1 MKLLRSVHKATSMP
15 EQGTV
20 ATIGNFDGVHR
31 GHQALLQA
39 LKVEGRRLNLPTL
52 VVLFEPQ
59 PPEYFNPEQA
69 SARLTNFKEKW
80 RQLSQLGIDYVGCL
94 GFNRT
99 LASMPAEVFAQQ
111 FIFEKFQTQLL
122 LVGEDFRFGHGR
134 MGDLALLKRLAA
146 QHHCDVHVY
155 ADMMLASARVSS
167 TRIRGLLDAGHMH
180 DAAELLGR
188 PYSMY
193 GRVVFGDGIG
203 RTWGVP
209 TANVQLNR
217 LVLPFTGV
225 FCVNVRRAN
234 GQIYQGVA
242 NVGRRPTMDGLTHRL
257 EVHLFDFEGSLYHE
271 HLEVYFLHKL
281 RGEVKFASLDALINQ
296 IKTDILDAKT
306 ILPRLETQ
314 ISS

>member
-1 MKLLRSVHKATSMP
+1 MKLLRSVRGVSMP

-39 LKVEGRRLNLPTL
+39 LKEEGRRLQLPTL

-59 PPEYFNPEQA
+59 PQEYFQGTRAP
-69 SARLTNFKEKW
+69 ARLTNFKEKW
-80 RQLSQLGIDYVGCL
+80 NQFSQLGLDYVARL
-94 GFNRT
+94 GFNNA
-99 LASMPAEVFAQQ
+99 LASMPADGFAEQ
-111 FIFEKFQTQLL
+111 FIFSAFQTQSL
-122 LVGEDFRFGHGR
+122 LVGDDFRFGR
-134 MGDLALLKRLAA
+134 ERTGDVALLKQLAEKWS
-146 QHHCDVHVY
+146 CDVHVCSEVV
-155 ADMMLASARVSS
+155 LESTRISS
-167 TRIRGLLDAGHMH
+167 TRIRGLLDAGHMS

-209 TANVQLNR
+209 TANIQLKR
-217 LVLPFTGV
+217 LVLPFRGV
-225 FCVNVRRAN
+225 FCVKVRRAN
-234 GQIYQGVA
+234 GVVHEGVA
-242 NVGRRPTMDGLTHRL
+242 NVGRRPTVDGMTNRL

-281 RGEVKFASLDALINQ
+281 RGEVKFASLEALISQ

-306 ILPRLETQ
+306 MFPRLRAQ
-314 ISS
+314 SFS

>member
-1 MKLLRSVHKATSMP
+1 MKLLRAVHGANMP

-39 LKVEGRRLNLPTL
+39 LKAEGRHLNLPTL

-59 PPEYFNPEQA
+59 PHEYFNPTEA

-94 GFNRT
+94 GFNNA
-99 LASMPAEVFAQQ
+99 LASMPADVFAEKL
-111 FIFEKFQTQLL
+111 IFSKFKTKSL
-122 LVGEDFRFGHGR
+122 LVGEDFRFGHKR
-134 MGDLALLKRLAA
+134 TGDLVLLERLAA
-146 QHHCDVHVY
+146 KHQCDVHVY
-155 ADMMLASARVSS
+155 SDVMLASARISS
-167 TRIRGLLDAGHMH
+167 TRIRGLLEAGHMR
-180 DAAELLGR
+180 DAALLLGR
-188 PYSMY
+188 SYSMY

-209 TANVQLNR
+209 TANIQLKR

-234 GQIYQGVA
+234 GQMYQGVA
-242 NVGRRPTMDGLTHRL
+242 NVGRRPTLDGLTNRL
-257 EVHLFDFEGSLYHE
+257 EVHLFDFDGSLYHE

-281 RGEVKFASLDALINQ
+281 RGEVKFASLDALISQ

-306 ILPRLETQ
+306 IFPCLETQ
-314 ISS
+314 IFS

>member
-1 MKLLRSVHKATSMP
+1 MKLLRAVHGATSMP

-39 LKVEGRRLNLPTL
+39 LKAEGRRLNLPTL

-59 PPEYFNPEQA
+59 PQEYFNPEKS

-80 RQLSQLGIDYVGCL
+80 RQLSQIGIDYIACL
-94 GFNRT
+94 GFNNA
-99 LASMPAEVFAQQ
+99 LASMPANVFAEDL
-111 FIFEKFQTQLL
+111 IFSKFQTKSLF
-122 LVGEDFRFGHGR
+122 VGEDFRFGHGR
-134 MGDLALLKRLAA
+134 TGDLALLKRLAA
-146 QHHCDVHVY
+146 QKDCDVLVY
-155 ADMMLASARVSS
+155 SDVMLESARVSS
-167 TRIRGLLDAGHMH
+167 TRIRGLLNAGRMR
-180 DAAELLGR
+180 DAADLLGR

-209 TANVQLNR
+209 TANIQLKR
-217 LVLPFTGV
+217 LMLPFTGV

-234 GQIYQGVA
+234 GRMYQGVA
-242 NVGRRPTMDGLTHRL
+242 NVGRRPTIDGLTNRL
-257 EVHLFDFEGSLYHE
+257 EVHLFDFDGSLYHE

-281 RGEVKFASLDALINQ
+281 RGEVKFASLDALISQ

-306 ILPRLETQ
+306 IFPRLEPQ
-314 ISS
+314 IFS

>member
-1 MKLLRSVHKATSMP
+1 MKLLRAVHRATDMP
-15 EQGTV
+15 KQGTV

-39 LKVEGRRLNLPTL
+39 LKAEGRRLNLPTL

-59 PPEYFNPEQA
+59 PQEYFKPEHA

-80 RQLSQLGIDYVGCL
+80 RQISQLGVDYIACL
-94 GFNRT
+94 RFNKA
-99 LASMPAEVFAQQ
+99 LASMSADMFAENL
-111 FIFEKFQTQLL
+111 IFSKFQTQSL

-134 MGDLALLKRLAA
+134 TGDLTLLKRLAMRKYCHVQA
-146 QHHCDVHVY
+146 YSDVI
-155 ADMMLASARVSS
+155 LASARVSS
-167 TRIRGLLDAGHMH
+167 TRIRGLLHAGQMR

-209 TANVQLNR
+209 TANIQLKR
-217 LVLPFTGV
+217 LMLPFTGV
-225 FCVNVRRAN
+225 FCVHVRRAN
-234 GQIYQGVA
+234 GHIHQGVA
-242 NVGRRPTMDGLTHRL
+242 NIGRRPTIDGFTNRL
-257 EVHLFDFEGSLYHE
+257 EVHVLDFDGSLYHE

-281 RGEVKFASLDALINQ
+281 RGEVKFTSRDALIRQ
-296 IKTDILDAKT
+296 IQTDILDAKT
-306 ILPRLETQ
+306 IFPRLETH
-314 ISS
+314 IFS

>member
-1 MKLLRSVHKATSMP
+1 MKLLRSVYGANMP

-39 LKVEGRRLNLPTL
+39 LKSEGRRLNLPTL

-59 PPEYFNPEQA
+59 PLEYFSPEHA

-80 RQLSQLGIDYVGCL
+80 RQLSQLGIDYIACL
-94 GFNRT
+94 GFNSK
-99 LASMPAEVFAQQ
+99 LASMHAEVFAEHV
-111 FIFEKFQTQLL
+111 IFSKFQTKLL
-122 LVGEDFRFGHGR
+122 LVGEDFRFGQGR
-134 MGDLALLKRLAA
+134 RGDLALLKHLAA
-146 QHHCDVHVY
+146 QHDCDVKIY
-155 ADMMLASARVSS
+155 SDMMLASTRVSS
-167 TRIRGLLDAGHMH
+167 TQIRGLLDAGHMN

-209 TANVQLNR
+209 TANIQLKR
-217 LVLPFTGV
+217 LVLPFIGV
-225 FCVNVRRAN
+225 FCVKVRRAN
-234 GQIYQGVA
+234 GQELQGVA
-242 NVGRRPTMDGLTHRL
+242 NIGRRPTIDGLTNRL
-257 EVHLFDFEGSLYHE
+257 EVHLFDFDDSLYHE

-281 RGEVKFASLDALINQ
+281 RGEVKFSSLDALISQ

>member
-1 MKLLRSVHKATSMP
+1 MKLLRSVHGATSIP
-15 EQGTV
+15 RQGTV

-31 GHQALLQA
+31 GHQALLHA
-39 LKVEGRRLNLPTL
+39 LKAEGHRLNLPTL

-59 PPEYFNPEQA
+59 PQEYFNSEKS

-80 RQLSQLGIDYVGCL
+80 RQINHGGVDYISCL
-94 GFNRT
+94 GFNSK
-99 LASMPAEVFAQQ
+99 LACMPADVFAKT
-111 FIFEKFQTQLL
+111 FIFSKFQTKLL

-134 MGDLALLKRLAA
+134 TGDLVLLKRLAA
-146 QHHCDVHVY
+146 DNHCDVQVY
-155 ADMMLASARVSS
+155 SDVMLASTRVSS
-167 TRIRGLLDAGHMH
+167 TRIRGLLQAGRMR

-209 TANVQLNR
+209 TANIQPKR
-217 LVLPFTGV
+217 LVLPLMGV
-225 FCVNVRRAN
+225 FCVNVRREN

-242 NVGRRPTMDGLTHRL
+242 NIGQRPTIDGLTHRL

-281 RGEVKFASLDALINQ
+281 RGEVKFASLDALISQ
-296 IKTDILDAKT
+296 IKTDIQDAKT
-306 ILPRLETQ
+306 IFPRLEPQ
-314 ISS
+314 FFS